1 MAIAGG
7 KYGPWTAEFEAFQAA
22 DERQRPAEGGIL
34 FTGSSSI
41 RLWHS
46 LARDLPRHAV
56 INRGFGGSR
65 VIDSVE
71 HVELLV
77 LQYRPRVVVLYAG
90 GNDLAHGMTAEAIAN
105 DVDAFFQRV
114 HSALPNAQVG
124 LIQHALQPARR
135 PLWPAVRELT
145 RLERILVAQDARR
158 HFISVG
164 APLENPNGEPDE
176 DCFVSDK
183 IHLSRKG
190 YAAWTLAVNAWLDQL
205 PV

>member
-1 MAIAGG
+1 MASMDNT
-7 KYGPWTAEFEAFQAA
+7 YGPWAAEFEAFKTA
-22 DERQRPAEGGIL
+22 DAKRRPAEGGVL

-41 RLWHS
+41 RLWHT

-71 HVELLV
+71 HVDLLV

-90 GNDLAHGMTAEAIAN
+90 GNDLAQGMTAEAIAN
-105 DVDAFFQRV
+105 DVDSFFQRV
-114 HSALPNAQVG
+114 HSALPNAQIG
-124 LIQHALQPARR
+124 LIQHTLQPARR
-135 PLWPAVRELT
+135 PLWPAVREMT
-145 RLERILVAQDARR
+145 RLEKNLVAQDPRR
-158 HFISVG
+158 YFISVG
-164 APLENPNGEPDE
+164 APLENPNGEPDA
-176 DCFVSDK
+176 DCFVADK

-190 YAAWTLAVNAWLDQL
+190 YAAWTLAVNAWLDRL